1 MVKQVINP
9 NNQNKTQIRN
19 SQYKRFLISL
29 DNLSNSQNLNHN
41 KINLF
46 KENQIIQ
53 RLLISNNQLLNNNS
67 MLIQ

>member
-1 MVKQVINP
+1 MINP

-19 SQYKRFLISL
+19 RQYKRFLISL

-67 MLIQ
+67 LLIQ